1 MDFFEHQARARR
13 KTRSLAL
20 LFILAVSLVTAAV
33 TLVVAIA
40 MRLLGSE
47 NIAGTMP
54 DAGWLSNDP
63 ALLWKTAAGTVLF
76 IVTASLYRLA
86 QLRDGG
92 ARVAEALGGNLVSAE
107 DTEPGRRRLYNV
119 VEEMAIA
126 SGLPVPAVYVLEHEP
141 GINAF
146 AAGMTPSDAAV
157 AVTRGS
163 IDQLDRDE
171 LQGVVAH
178 EFSHILHGDMR
189 LNSLLMG
196 YLFGILAVGLV
207 GRSVL
212 RSGGR
217 RGFRSGRSRGGGV
230 LVLAGLALVIVGSA
244 GVFVGRIIQ
253 AAVCR
258 QREFLADASA
268 VQFSRQSGGLAGAL
282 KKIASG
288 TGGSFMAS
296 GRAEEV
302 SHMLIAPGRSFFSGL
317 LATHPP
323 VAARLRALGH
333 ARIATTE
340 RVTIAENEA
349 AATPS
354 AVASGFAALTPEAV
368 TQAVGQPG
376 EPQANFAAG
385 LEHMLPAVVW
395 EAAHHRAGA
404 APLIMAMLMADDA
417 RIRGHQLA
425 LLEVRFGKPFLTETA
440 SLESALQTSGHNL
453 RLSLLDLTFPALRS
467 MNQARRDFLLET
479 VDRMI
484 EIDGHVAPFEAAMV
498 GALRSR
504 VRDLEPEAARRSPS
518 DEHASQAAITLLA
531 GFTLE
536 GHGES
541 DAASRAFAA
550 GLDALGPLTPAV
562 RPRLPANAPGGA
574 EMREALTRLDSLQPT
589 VKRDLVRA
597 LATAA
602 ASDGHYSGRELEI
615 LRAVCGIL
623 HCPLPPLVLDQDAA
637 GGH

>member
-20 LFILAVSLVTAAV
+20 LFILAVALVTAAV

-40 MRLLGSE
+40 MRLLGSGD
-47 NIAGTMP
+47 IAGTMP
-54 DAGWLSNDP
+54 HADWLNVDP
-63 ALLWKTAAGTVLF
+63 ALLWKTAIGTVLF

-189 LNSLLMG
+189 LNSILIG
-196 YLFGILAVGLV
+196 YLFGILAVGMV

-288 TGGSFMAS
+288 TGGSFLAS
-296 GRAEEV
+296 GRAQEV
-302 SHMLIAPGRSFFSGL
+302 SHMLIAPGRSFLTGL
-317 LATHPP
+317 FATHPP
-323 VAARLRALGH
+323 VEARLRALGEAPIET
-333 ARIATTE
+333 ARP
-340 RVTIAENEA
+340 VA
-349 AATPS
+349 AADTKAATTPS
-354 AVASGFAALTPEAV
+354 AAASGFAALTPDAVTEAV
-368 TQAVGQPG
+368 GRPG
-376 EPQANFAAG
+376 ELQVAFAAE

-404 APLIMAMLMADDA
+404 APLIMAMLMAEDG
-417 RIRGHQLA
+417 RVREHQLA
-425 LLEVRFGKPFLTETA
+425 LLGVRFGKPFLAETLN
-440 SLESALQTSGHNL
+440 LESALGSLGHNL
-453 RLSLLDLTFPALRS
+453 RLPLLDLTFPALRS

-484 EIDGHVAPFEAAMV
+484 EIDGHVAPFEAAMA

-504 VRDLEPEAARRSPS
+504 VLDLEPEAAQRSPS
-518 DEHASQAAITLLA
+518 DEHASQAAVRLLA
-531 GFTLE
+531 GFAME
-536 GHGES
+536 GHS
-541 DAASRAFAA
+541 QADTASRAFAA

-562 RPRLPANAPGGA
+562 RPGMPADAPNGA
-574 EMREALTRLDSLQPT
+574 EMRQALNRLDSLPPALKRVL
-589 VKRDLVRA
+589 VKA

-602 ASDGHYSGRELEI
+602 ASDGHYASRELEI

-623 HCPLPPLVLDQDAA
+623 HCPLPPLVLERDADA
-637 GGH
+637 R

>member
-20 LFILAVSLVTAAV
+20 LFILAVALVTAAV

-40 MRLLGSE
+40 MRLLGSGD
-47 NIAGTMP
+47 IAGTMP
-54 DAGWLSNDP
+54 NADWLNNDP
-63 ALLWKTAAGTVLF
+63 ALLWKTAIGTVLF

-189 LNSLLMG
+189 LNSILMG
-196 YLFGILAVGLV
+196 YLFGILAVGMV

-230 LVLAGLALVIVGSA
+230 LVLAGLALTIVGSA

-288 TGGSFMAS
+288 TGGSFLAS
-296 GRAEEV
+296 GRAQEV
-302 SHMLIAPGRSFFSGL
+302 SHMLIAPGRSFLTGL
-317 LATHPP
+317 FATHPP
-323 VAARLRALGH
+323 VEARLRALGQ
-333 ARIATTE
+333 ASI
-340 RVTIAENEA
+340 EA
-349 AATPS
+349 ARPVAAADTNAATTPS
-354 AVASGFAALTPEAV
+354 AATSGFAALTPDAVTEAV
-368 TQAVGQPG
+368 GRPG
-376 EPQANFAAG
+376 EPQVAFAAG
-385 LEHMLPAVVW
+385 LERMLPAVVW
-395 EAAHHRAGA
+395 EAAHNRAGA
-404 APLIMAMLMADDA
+404 APLIMAMLMAEDV
-417 RIRGHQLA
+417 RIREHQLA
-425 LLEVRFGKPFLTETA
+425 LLGVRFGKPFLAETL
-440 SLESALQTSGHNL
+440 SLESALGSLAHNL
-453 RLSLLDLTFPALRS
+453 RLPLLDLTFPALRS

-504 VRDLEPEAARRSPS
+504 VRDLEPEAAQRSPS
-518 DEHASQAAITLLA
+518 DEHASQAAVRLLA
-531 GFTLE
+531 GFAME
-536 GHGES
+536 GHS
-541 DAASRAFAA
+541 QADAASRAFAA

-562 RPRLPANAPGGA
+562 RPAMPADAPNGT
-574 EMREALTRLDSLQPT
+574 EMRQALNQLDSLPPAL
-589 VKRDLVRA
+589 KRVLVRA

-602 ASDGHYSGRELEI
+602 ASDGHYASRELEI

-623 HCPLPPLVLDQDAA
+623 HCPLPPLVLERDAR
-637 GGH
+637 